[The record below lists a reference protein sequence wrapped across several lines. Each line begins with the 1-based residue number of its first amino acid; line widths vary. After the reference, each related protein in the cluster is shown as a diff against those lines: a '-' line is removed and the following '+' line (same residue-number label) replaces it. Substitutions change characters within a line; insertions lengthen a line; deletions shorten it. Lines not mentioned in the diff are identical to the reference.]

1 MPLFIFW
8 IIFLLDLE
16 LNFIGKLLVFR
27 WELIV
32 LLLLQICFFFV
43 MREIS
48 WSLSHVK
55 IRLTIL
61 RLSIQLLDTLTS
73 YKILTIFTLTK
84 WWTGYTLQQYY
95 SDTEA
100 SFLDLNLCISN
111 GTVSTKIYDKQDDF
125 DFDIVNFPFLD
136 GDVPR
141 RTSYG
146 VYISQLIRFARA
158 SSNLNDFNYRNK
170 ALTAKLLRQG
180 YRCYKL
186 RKAFSKLYRRHSAL
200 VEKYSVSL
208 KTLLQQGISEP
219 EFYGDLVYRFRKI
232 VGKSKFRSNSENL
245 LTVIKELAIACIL
258 CGRLH
263 T

>member
-1 MPLFIFW
+1 
-8 IIFLLDLE
+8 
-16 LNFIGKLLVFR
+16 
-27 WELIV
+27 
-32 LLLLQICFFFV
+32 

-55 IRLTIL
+55 IRLALL
-61 RLSIQLLDTLTS
+61 RLSIQLYFDVLFNIDNIYFDQMVDRIYPTE
-73 YKILTIFTLTK
+73 
-84 WWTGYTLQQYY
+84 LQLNRANL
-95 SDTEA
+95 SDTDA

-111 GTVSTKIYDKQDDF
+111 GTVSTKIYDKRDDF

-158 SSNLNDFNYRNK
+158 SSNLSDFNYCYK
-170 ALTAKLLRQG
+170 ALSAKLLRQV
-180 YRCYKL
+180 YRYFKL
-186 RKAFSKLYRRHSAL
+186 RQPCSKFYRRHSAL

-219 EFYGDLVYRFRKI
+219 EFYGDLVYSFRKI
-232 VGKSKFRSNSENL
+232 VGKSNFSEQFRKLINRYKRNGYSL
-245 LTVIKELAIACIL
+245 DIMQQAACLVVNPIVGDGYASL
-258 CGRLH
+258 FNCTTAVRASDSM
-263 T
+263 TASS